1 MHLSLVLSGFISLD
15 CGISKDSDYIDQ
27 KISINYISDESF
39 IETGVRKKVPPEC
52 VTETSEQQLLN
63 LRSFSEGT
71 KNCYD
76 MTHPFLYVGSE
87 ANHAN

>member
-39 IETGVRKKVPPEC
+39 VEKIAY
-52 VTETSEQQLLN
+52 QHAI
-63 LRSFSEGT
+63 LRALFE
-71 KNCYD
+71 
-76 MTHPFLYVGSE
+76 
-87 ANHAN
+87 